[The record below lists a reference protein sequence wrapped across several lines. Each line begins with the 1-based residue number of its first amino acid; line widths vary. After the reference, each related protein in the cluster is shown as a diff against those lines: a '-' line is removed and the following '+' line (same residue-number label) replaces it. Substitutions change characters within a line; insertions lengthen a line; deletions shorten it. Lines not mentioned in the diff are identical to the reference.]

1 MKLFVIICSI
11 LLLYIVVFFYIHWV
25 NKRNKEGAVTTS
37 KLLYGDARDS
47 GYYPPDVPSWHN
59 KTKNFEYWN
68 SDKGIQN
75 WISSSPQLI
84 YTKSYAGNAN
94 GEDWFFPSDGLYYVT
109 YNACYGLIHVAKDF
123 GSNQRMT
130 IISTQNR
137 GYGGTSGLRFYDNGG
152 GAHLHVE
159 PVNNQSGVLMVFK
172 LFDAYSGSSPA
183 NN

>member
-37 KLLYGDARDS
+37 NLLYGDARDS

-109 YNACYGLIHVAKDF
+109 YNACYGLVHVAKDF
-123 GSNQRMT
+123 GSNQRMSPCDLQLLDQRNQMHT
-130 IISTQNR
+130 LLESWQDLRNTQRNSSSTQALACR
-137 GYGGTSGLRFYDNGG
+137 HPCQL
-152 GAHLHVE
+152 
-159 PVNNQSGVLMVFK
+159 
-172 LFDAYSGSSPA
+172 
-183 NN
+183 